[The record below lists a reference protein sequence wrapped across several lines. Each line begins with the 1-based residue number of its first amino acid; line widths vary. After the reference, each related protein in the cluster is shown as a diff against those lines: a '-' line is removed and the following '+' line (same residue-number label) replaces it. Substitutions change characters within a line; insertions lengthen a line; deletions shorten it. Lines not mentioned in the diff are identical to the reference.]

1 MTVLAPALS
10 DHRRV
15 SRWPLCPLCDRK
27 IFGCH
32 VFFDFAMQ
40 YSDEKQ
46 RPTAD
51 GASCHMI
58 VPGAEKVWKRVAG
71 GMFGTFSI
79 YQVRPHR
86 AEPKASAWT
95 IVMSEIDFKPKL
107 KQKTKVQRP
116 KLYKVMLLNDDYT
129 PREFVT
135 LILKAEFRLDESQA
149 EVVMMTAHQKGVCVV
164 SVYPRDVAETKATRA
179 VDAAGR
185 LGYPLQFTVEP
196 E

>member
-1 MTVLAPALS
+1 MRFHTRKWVKPGDMNPNRTLFGGRLLEWIDEECAL
-10 DHRRV
+10 
-15 SRWPLCPLCDRK
+15 
-27 IFGCH
+27 
-32 VFFDFAMQ
+32 
-40 YSDEKQ
+40 YS
-46 RPTAD
+46 
-51 GASCHMI
+51 I
-58 VPGAEKVWKRVAG
+58 VQLENSKCVTK
-71 GMFGTFSI
+71 
-79 YQVRPHR
+79 Y
-86 AEPKASAWT
+86 
-95 IVMSEIDFKPKL
+95 MSEIDFKPKL

-129 PREFVT
+129 PREFVV

-179 VDAAGR
+179 IDAAVR